1 MLKIILK
8 KILFLYIFNKKI
20 FLKIIIITLHKKK
33 LQSIGI
39 AIILYI

>member
-1 MLKIILK
+1 MLKIIFK
-8 KILFLYIFNKKI
+8 KYYFYIFLIKKI